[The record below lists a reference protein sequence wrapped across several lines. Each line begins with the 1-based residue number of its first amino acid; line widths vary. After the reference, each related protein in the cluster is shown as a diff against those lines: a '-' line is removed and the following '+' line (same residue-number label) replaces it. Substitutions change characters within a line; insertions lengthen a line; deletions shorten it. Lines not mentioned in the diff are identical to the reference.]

1 MSPHRL
7 YLVRHGEAAAGW
19 GDDVDPRLS
28 DTGRAQA
35 EAMAAALAERGP
47 LPVVVSP
54 LRRTRETAA
63 ALERAWGTTARVDP
77 AVGEIPSPTDDL
89 AGRMS
94 WLGSILPMPMQ
105 AWPADLQSW
114 RRSIVDALLAL
125 EEDTVVVT
133 HFVAIRSVVDDDA
146 FQPDYCSI
154 TTVDSA
160 DGCLTPVELGAQRA
174 TVIR

>member
-1 MSPHRL
+1 MSRI

-19 GDDVDPRLS
+19 GDDIDPGLS

-35 EAMAAALAERGP
+35 QAMAASLADRGP
-47 LPVVVSP
+47 LPIVVSP

-63 ALERAWGTTARVDP
+63 ALEQTWGATARVDP

-89 AGRMS
+89 TERMS
-94 WLGSILPMPMQ
+94 WLASVLPTPMQ
-105 AWPADLQSW
+105 MWSPDLQTW
-114 RRSIVDALLAL
+114 RRTVADALLAL
-125 EEDTVVVT
+125 TEDTVVVT
-133 HFVAIRSVVDDDA
+133 HFVAIRSVLDDDA

-154 TTVDSA
+154 TVIDNA
-160 DGCLTPVELGAQRA
+160 DGAITPVELGAQRA

>member
-1 MSPHRL
+1 VSRI

-19 GDDVDPRLS
+19 GDDIDPGLS

-35 EAMAAALAERGP
+35 DAMAASLAGRGP
-47 LPVVVSP
+47 LPIVVSP

-63 ALERAWGTTARVDP
+63 ALERTWGTTARVDP

-89 AGRMS
+89 NERMA
-94 WLGSILPMPMQ
+94 WLASVLPTPMRT
-105 AWPADLQSW
+105 WSADLQSW
-114 RRSIVDALLAL
+114 RGTIADALLAI

-133 HFVAIRSVVDDDA
+133 HFVAIRSVLDDDG
-146 FQPDYCSI
+146 FQPDYCSV
-154 TTVDSA
+154 TVVDNAGGSLA
-160 DGCLTPVELGAQRA
+160 LVELGAQRA